1 MHLSESCR
9 ARHTDMMIKR
19 LILKRQVS
27 GGELNIHMQGAKPQ
41 PRRTRPNQA
50 LVPVTP
56 AEPR

>member
-1 MHLSESCR
+1 MV
-9 ARHTDMMIKR
+9 TKR

-27 GGELNIHMQGAKPQ
+27 GGELNIHMRGAKPQ

-50 LVPVTP
+50 LVPGTP